1 MLKSITNTGKSLSF
15 PGGMTV
21 SGITSMSITILAS
34 VIIAQMLDSGQI
46 TWEQSGYWIM
56 GMLLL
61 SAFLGAKAAIVTIKR
76 QKLAVSMMSGILYW
90 GIMICVTALFF
101 GGNYDTVLETAALII
116 AGSGCAAMVSLP
128 QKRSRRKRRRKV

>member
-21 SGITSMSITILAS
+21 SGITSLSITILAS

-61 SAFLGAKAAIVTIKR
+61 SAFLGNVCKIV
-76 QKLAVSMMSGILYW
+76 
-90 GIMICVTALFF
+90 
-101 GGNYDTVLETAALII
+101 
-116 AGSGCAAMVSLP
+116 
-128 QKRSRRKRRRKV
+128 

>member
-15 PGGMTV
+15 PRGMTV

-90 GIMICVTALFF
+90 GIMLCVTALFF
-101 GGNYDTVLETAALII
+101 GGNYDAVLETAALII

>member
-90 GIMICVTALFF
+90 GIMLCVTALFF
-101 GGNYDTVLETAALII
+101 GGNYDAVLETAALII

>member
-101 GGNYDTVLETAALII
+101 GGNYDAVLETAALII

>member
-61 SAFLGAKAAIVTIKR
+61 SAFLGAKAAIVAIKR

-101 GGNYDTVLETAALII
+101 GGNYDAVLETAALII